1 MPDVARKD
9 LPLTDTGIE
18 RPGASKKGAPQPAKS
33 RGRFGR
39 LARIFLTVPGF
50 LVAVFL
56 GGVIGL
62 YYQPPGL
69 QALFEATGL
78 QPGGGTD
85 TPIALAIQQVQ
96 TQEEIAVVSGGDVV
110 ALGRV
115 IPQGDIV
122 TVAPPF
128 GSGDARLEEL
138 RVQEGEVVAVGDIL
152 AVLDNREQLQSSV
165 VTAGAA
171 LQVRQAA
178 LFQAR
183 ADVAASLR
191 EASAAL
197 ERAEATAQAA
207 DAELARTTSLLERG
221 VTTRAVFDAALA
233 RATEAQRD
241 VASRE
246 ATLSRFEVQ
255 DGTPQPAIL
264 LAEAEV
270 AAAQA
275 DLASAELALD
285 DSFVRAPIDGTV
297 IAINARPGESP
308 GADGIMELGNT
319 AEMNVEAEVY
329 QSMIGR
335 VAIGDPVEI
344 TANAFAT
351 PLTGTVS
358 AIGLEIGRQTI
369 TSDDPAAN
377 TDARVVDVIVALDT
391 ASSERAA
398 RLTNLEVVTRI
409 DAGRE
414 P

>member
-1 MPDVARKD
+1 MPDPAPKD
-9 LPLTDTGIE
+9 LPMTDNGIARAAVE
-18 RPGASKKGAPQPAKS
+18 KENIGKPGKA
-33 RGRFGR
+33 RGRNGR
-39 LARIFLTVPGF
+39 VAQFILTIPGF
-50 LVAVFL
+50 ILAIFL

-69 QALFEATGL
+69 QAIFTATGL
-78 QPGGGTD
+78 EPGGGTD
-85 TPIALAIQQVQ
+85 TPIAQAILQIQ
-96 TQEEIAVVSGGDVV
+96 TQEEVAVISGGDVV

-128 GSGDARLEEL
+128 GAGDARVEEL
-138 RVQEGEVVAVGDIL
+138 RVREGDSVAAGDLL
-152 AVLDNREQLQSSV
+152 AVLDNRDQLESTV
-165 VTAGAA
+165 EAARAA

-178 LFQAR
+178 LLQAR
-183 ADVAASLR
+183 ADVMASLR
-191 EASAAL
+191 EARAAL

-207 DAELARTTSLLERG
+207 NAELERATSLLERG

-246 ATLSRFEVQ
+246 ATLSRFDVEG
-255 DGTPQPAIL
+255 DAPQPAIL

-270 AAAQA
+270 AAAKV
-275 DLASAELALD
+275 DLSSAELSLD
-285 DSFVRAPIDGTV
+285 ESFVRAPIDGTV
-297 IAINARPGESP
+297 ITINVRPGEKP
-308 GADGIMELGNT
+308 GNDGIMELGNT

-344 TANAFAT
+344 TADAFST
-351 PLTGTVS
+351 PLNGTVS
-358 AIGLEIGRQTI
+358 AIGLAIGRQTI

-377 TDARVVDVIVALDT
+377 TDARVVDVIVSLDA
-391 ASSERAA
+391 ASSSRAA
-398 RLTNLEVVTRI
+398 RLTNLEVITRI
-409 DAGRE
+409 DAGRA